1 MSTELS
7 KLDNK
12 VEELNDDDNEETRQ
26 KKQLEFIFHY
36 GSYVL
41 WKYLK
46 QKFEIDLTEVY
57 PKIPIDEPFIT
68 KDNVKL
74 TMRIVDKNHINDLNK
89 KFIPDINFF
98 VNAVNTVYNTLKI
111 GLEHK
116 GENILEKYEFKIDED
131 YKLYLDENDT
141 YRLAVVSM
149 E

>member
-1 MSTELS
+1 M
-7 KLDNK
+7 
-12 VEELNDDDNEETRQ
+12 
-26 KKQLEFIFHY
+26 
-36 GSYVL
+36 L

>member
-1 MSTELS
+1 MSA
-7 KLDNK
+7 KLTKINE
-12 VEELNDDDNEETRQ
+12 VEELIEDDNEEVRQ

-41 WKYLK
+41 WKVLK
-46 QKFEIDLTEVY
+46 QKFNIDLIDVY
-57 PKIPIDEPFIT
+57 PKIPIEEPFIT

-74 TMRIVDKNHINDLNK
+74 TMRIVDKNHTNDLNK

-116 GENILEKYEFKIDED
+116 GENILEFYTFKLDEE
-131 YKLYLDENDT
+131 YKLYLDENDD
-141 YRLAVVSM
+141 YRLAVVCVD
-149 E
+149 